1 MTSSEKLYIQM
12 SSSYAPSWG
21 FGGPI
26 RIFYDYAYFLKDHFE
41 TIVLTGNVHHDYKKI
56 SIDDTNEL
64 KNSNFKIIRF
74 HTFFK
79 SLVPRGINIVSPK
92 LLIYAFFLIYN
103 SKKNC
108 VIHIWELRGILCIY
122 AKILKIIFGKKLD
135 IVNSGFGQ
143 LHYSESIFRKI
154 YDPLFLKWT
163 FSSFKILL
171 GQNKHEIQEYEKL
184 KSDLK
189 IKNKLQNKNLTHLL
203 PLQVK
208 KTKKI
213 SNINNQLKLNKA
225 FRKKFD
231 LPEEAVILLTLSRF
245 NEKKGLKR
253 IHEYAERFA
262 AKTNSQTCMVFAGK
276 DEGFKEELISLKNST
291 SRKNYQI
298 KIIENL
304 FSEDRF
310 DLYAAADIFLGF
322 PIIYEETMLA
332 SLEALAVGTPVVV
345 SKEASIPFLEKYNAG
360 VQIDSPR
367 EDDCNALM
375 KILSNYMLYR
385 NGAKKIIIEIFEDS
399 KVFNNLKNIIEEDYH
414 V

>member
-1 MTSSEKLYIQM
+1 MTPPEKLYIQM

-41 TIVLTGNVHHDYKKI
+41 TIVLTGNAHHDYKKI
-56 SIDDTNEL
+56 SINDTNKL
-64 KNSNFKIIRF
+64 RYSNFKIIRF

-79 SLVPRGINIVSPK
+79 SLVPKGINIVSPK

-108 VIHIWELRGILCIY
+108 VIHIWELRGVLCIY

-171 GQNKHEIQEYEKL
+171 GQNDHEIQEYEKL

-189 IKNKLQNKNLTHLL
+189 IKNKILNQNLTHLL

-213 SNINNQLKLNKA
+213 SDINSHLKLSKA

-231 LPEEAVILLTLSRF
+231 LPEDSIVLLTLSRF
-245 NEKKGLKR
+245 NKKKGLKR

-262 AKTNSQTCMVFAGK
+262 AKTNTQTCMVFAGK

-291 SRKNYQI
+291 AKKNYQI

-310 DLYAAADIFLGF
+310 ELYKASDIFLGF

-332 SLEALAVGTPVVV
+332 SLEALSVGTPVIV
-345 SKEASIPFLEKYNAG
+345 SKQASIPYLEQFNAG
-360 VQIDSPR
+360 IEIDCPD
-367 EDDCNALM
+367 EDECMSLN
-375 KILSNYMLYR
+375 KILSNYEVYS
-385 NGAKKIIIEIFEDS
+385 NGASKIAEEVFAEH
-399 KVFNNLKNIIEEDYH
+399 KVFNQLKNIIETDCH
-414 V
+414 A